1 VAGRVSRSAQL
12 LSAQAKALDRALAM
26 RFVREVHAG
35 TISDQAYANYLYL
48 EAGFVVTAAR
58 LHGFAAWDAP
68 SWPAVRRNGVAL
80 HALVTEQAEYFRAA
94 RAGWPVPA
102 KLGAAASR
110 RAHRLSK
117 FALDAARA
125 GGYPAIMTVLFAA
138 ETLYLTWCTRA
149 NQAGSVPPGPVRDW
163 LALHAAE
170 PFRAGVAALA
180 EQVDLIPPTVADPTL
195 AEWFGGMLEAEI
207 AFHDAVF
214 E

>member
-117 FALDAARA
+117 FALGRRPRRRLPGDHDRVVRRRDALPHLGAPER
-125 GGYPAIMTVLFAA
+125 TK
-138 ETLYLTWCTRA
+138 
-149 NQAGSVPPGPVRDW
+149 PGPYRPARSATGW
-163 LALHAAE
+163 RCMPPSRSE
-170 PFRAGVAALA
+170 PGSRRW
-180 EQVDLIPPTVADPTL
+180 PSRWT
-195 AEWFGGMLEAEI
+195 
-207 AFHDAVF
+207 
-214 E
+214 